1 MNLVRHAQERSIA
14 VFLLLLALAA
24 GGVVAGLR
32 LPSSIFP
39 AVTFPLVKIIADV
52 GEEPAARMIP
62 AVTRPLE
69 EAVSRVPGIRSVRS
83 LTSRGSTEMSAELDW
98 GTDMQVALQRVEAEV
113 ARVRPDLPPDT
124 RVDVERMSTS
134 IFPVLG
140 YALTSD
146 KLPQWQ
152 LWQHAEYVLKPEL
165 LRIPGVSSVQVQ
177 GGRQREIQVHLDLAA
192 LAGRH
197 LTPNDV
203 VDALGRNHQLL
214 SAGLVERNHELY
226 LALVDGR
233 GGGVQGLEAL
243 AIPLPNGRP
252 VRLGELGSVTA
263 EDAVSYVRTTADGHE
278 AVLVNVVQQPTANTV
293 AIEQGVR
300 DLLGQHP
307 ELVPPGVAWSNF
319 YDQAGFITDSVHG
332 VRDAILI
339 GVGLAALVLLVFLR
353 QWRLTLAAVA
363 SIPLAVALVMLG
375 LRSFGMTLNLM
386 TLGGIAAALGL
397 VADDII
403 VMVENVHRHQQD
415 GLSPRPA
422 ESATLELLPALV
434 GSSLSTI
441 VVFVPFALVSGVAGA
456 FFKPLALTLVLALVA
471 SFFIAAFAVP
481 AALRRSDAATAAGA
495 ARGAGR
501 TGGHPAQADTWRGRA
516 GGG

>member
-263 EDAVSYVRTTADGHE
+263 EDAVSYVRTTADGRE

-300 DLLGQHP
+300 DLLDQHP

-353 QWRLTLAAVA
+353 QWRLTLDRGGLHPARRRPGHARPAHVRHDDQPDDPGGHRRGPRPGRRRHHRDGRERPSPPAGRPVTAAGGERHPRAAARPGRLEPVDHRR
-363 SIPLAVALVMLG
+363 LRAVRAG
-375 LRSFGMTLNLM
+375 LRRRRGVLQAARPDPRPRPRRLLLHRRLRRAGSP
-386 TLGGIAAALGL
+386 AALGRR
-397 VADDII
+397 
-403 VMVENVHRHQQD
+403 HR
-415 GLSPRPA
+415 GKRCARAPPA
-422 ESATLELLPALV
+422 M
-434 GSSLSTI
+434 
-441 VVFVPFALVSGVAGA
+441 
-456 FFKPLALTLVLALVA
+456 
-471 SFFIAAFAVP
+471 
-481 AALRRSDAATAAGA
+481 R
-495 ARGAGR
+495 RGATR
-501 TGGHPAQADTWRGRA
+501 WRGR
-516 GGG
+516 GGGG